1 MKILNSEITPYSTYL
16 NRRKFLKGSIAA
28 GFSIGFS
35 QPLKANH
42 PNNTQVYEQ
51 YLDPK
56 DTLNKFEEITQYN
69 NFYEFGMGK
78 NDPYKYSGN
87 FQPKPWSITLEGLI
101 NNPQTIDL
109 DKLLSL
115 VTIEDRIYRLRCVEA
130 WSMVI
135 PWQGFSLSKLINIA
149 DPLSSA
155 NFIQLETILRPEE
168 MPGQRSRLLP
178 WPYVEGLRMDEAMH
192 PLTILSTGLYGH
204 ELPNQNGAPLRLVVP
219 WKYGFKS
226 IKSIVAIRFVEKQPQ
241 TTWPLLASN
250 EYGFYSNVNNS
261 VDHPRWSQSTERRI
275 GEFKRRK
282 TLMFNGY
289 EEEVSHLYKG
299 MDLSINF

>member
-51 YLDPK
+51 YLDPNDK
-56 DTLNKFEEITQYN
+56 LNKFEEITQYN

-115 VTIEDRIYRLRCVEA
+115 E
-130 WSMVI
+130 SVI
-135 PWQGFSLSKLINIA
+135 KG
-149 DPLSSA
+149 
-155 NFIQLETILRPEE
+155 
-168 MPGQRSRLLP
+168 SRN
-178 WPYVEGLRMDEAMH
+178 
-192 PLTILSTGLYGH
+192 PLTSFASTY
-204 ELPNQNGAPLRLVVP
+204 LR
-219 WKYGFKS
+219 
-226 IKSIVAIRFVEKQPQ
+226 
-241 TTWPLLASN
+241 
-250 EYGFYSNVNNS
+250 
-261 VDHPRWSQSTERRI
+261 
-275 GEFKRRK
+275 
-282 TLMFNGY
+282 
-289 EEEVSHLYKG
+289 
-299 MDLSINF
+299 

>member
-1 MKILNSEITPYSTYL
+1 
-16 NRRKFLKGSIAA
+16 
-28 GFSIGFS
+28 
-35 QPLKANH
+35 
-42 PNNTQVYEQ
+42 
-51 YLDPK
+51 
-56 DTLNKFEEITQYN
+56 
-69 NFYEFGMGK
+69 
-78 NDPYKYSGN
+78 
-87 FQPKPWSITLEGLI
+87 
-101 NNPQTIDL
+101 
-109 DKLLSL
+109 
-115 VTIEDRIYRLRCVEA
+115 
-130 WSMVI
+130 MVI

>member
-51 YLDPK
+51 YLDPNDK
-56 DTLNKFEEITQYN
+56 LNKFEEITQYN

-109 DKLLSL
+109 DKLLSS

>member
-51 YLDPK
+51 YLDPNDK
-56 DTLNKFEEITQYN
+56 LNKFEEITQYN

-204 ELPNQNGAPLRLVVP
+204 ELPNQNGAPLRLIVP

>member
-16 NRRKFLKGSIAA
+16 NRRKFLKGSIAT

-51 YLDPK
+51 YLDPN

-204 ELPNQNGAPLRLVVP
+204 ELPNQNGAPLRLIVP